1 MSRTIPCIAFG
12 YDACPECEEIKHF
25 YNLVLTPCKYDLH
38 KKFNVYRDE
47 KSIQSEEIL
56 NIMNNIDFVNIIQE
70 IRKNQHE
77 CVNFN
82 FTDMRFDVIE
92 FLRNNN
98 KIVIDKIMD
107 INSLNFNV
115 LEILYSLFSELYQ
128 NFTSTQRTI
137 ERIEY
142 FWNWCEQE
150 NPKALLE
157 FRNYFTSKTI
167 CHSILNCMNNKFKKV
182 YYQKYIN
189 LWYEHY
195 YGKDLPYISAPNE
208 TTDGET
214 IIFLLIHNFM
224 ADELKALL
232 SHETFNSYSYEWRV
246 YEIFNKQSYSVPII
260 CHILDQFSW
269 ARDKKTLKK
278 IANIIKILIEFGKF
292 NYDDYVIGTGNT
304 VMDYLEHYGYNYK
317 GSPVMEVFK
326 NINLKPLTGVKIN
339 TVYKYDESIPYNM
352 IWKKY
357 EYTKD
362 PEMAE
367 DIFDE
372 IIQEYNQTGVDYTDF
387 LEKSNLHIIINRLSN
402 VPSVVFDDDYQV
414 VIEENKENKLPQII
428 IDNAYLEMLMGE
440 NPYGFINENN
450 ELVCDPMIVSDNRFN
465 QVVVM

>member
-1 MSRTIPCIAFG
+1 V
-12 YDACPECEEIKHF
+12 YYYCEEK
-25 YNLVLTPCKYDLH
+25 P
-38 KKFNVYRDE
+38 
-47 KSIQSEEIL
+47 IQSEEII
-56 NIMNNIDFVNIIQE
+56 NIMNNPDFVNIIQE

-77 CVNFN
+77 CIGFN
-82 FTDMRFDVIE
+82 FTHMRLDVIE
-92 FLRNNN
+92 LLRNNQ

-107 INSLNFNV
+107 IDSVNFNS
-115 LEILYSLFSELYQ
+115 LEILYSLFSELYE
-128 NFTSTQRTI
+128 NSTFTKNAL

-142 FWNWCEQE
+142 FWNWCAQE

-189 LWYEHY
+189 LWYKHC
-195 YGKDLPYISAPNE
+195 YGKDLPYVSAPNE

-232 SHETFNSYSYEWRV
+232 CHETFKSSSYEWRV
-246 YEIFNKQSYSVPII
+246 FEILNKQSFSVPII

-278 IANIIKILIEFGKF
+278 IANIIQILIEYGKF

-304 VMDYLEHYGYNYK
+304 IMDYLDHFGYIYK

-326 NINLKPLTGVKIN
+326 NINLKPLTGIKIN
-339 TVYKYDESIPYNM
+339 SAYKYDENIPYNM

-362 PEMAE
+362 PDMAE

-372 IIQEYNQTGVDYTDF
+372 IIQEYDRTGVDYTDF
-387 LEKSNLHIIINRLSN
+387 LEKSNLYIITNRLSN

-414 VIEENKENKLPQII
+414 VIEENKENNLPHII
-428 IDNAYLEMLMGE
+428 IDNEYLEMLMGE
-440 NPYGFINENN
+440 NPYGFIDENN
-450 ELVCDPMIVSDNRFN
+450 QLVCDPVIVSDNRFN
-465 QVVVM
+465 QVVII